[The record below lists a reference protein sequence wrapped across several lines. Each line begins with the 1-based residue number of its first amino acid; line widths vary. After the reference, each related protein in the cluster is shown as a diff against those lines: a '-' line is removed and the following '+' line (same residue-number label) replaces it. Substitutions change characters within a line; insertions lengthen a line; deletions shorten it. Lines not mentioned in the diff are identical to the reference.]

1 MLGFHPILTKDQHN
15 KQAYPKNFSAWFSFH
30 FKQQIHQTNLITCS
44 KKTTSSLA
52 TLDPHNIPPPPTSE
66 GRTWMRS
73 SQSNSRRS
81 SGGFASFWTFGS
93 SSRQLRECRDTL
105 PLCLGRGTS
114 SQKLT
119 TTICMAK
126 IRSWVLL
133 NLLNRALWHRKQFFS
148 EINFVRK
155 QLPLFL
161 SGPQR
166 KINYITY
173 THIQNT
179 WKSRL

>member
-1 MLGFHPILTKDQHN
+1 MPGVPDLLTKDQHN
-15 KQAYPKNFSAWFSFH
+15 KQAYPKNSSAWFSFH
-30 FKQQIHQTNLITCS
+30 FKQQIHQTNLITYS
-44 KKTTSSLA
+44 KN
-52 TLDPHNIPPPPTSE
+52 NIIISNSGPPQHPPPTSE

-81 SGGFASFWTFGS
+81 SGGFASFELSAAAPAS
-93 SSRQLRECRDTL
+93 SGVSWHFAVMPWARNVF
-105 PLCLGRGTS
+105 P
-114 SQKLT
+114 KAH

-173 THIQNT
+173 THIPGRVDFKP
-179 WKSRL
+179 WSG